1 MTNRCIEER
10 REMFMVEELVY
21 YVTIFEGIPEP
32 SQLDPYNPL
41 GNAPTVRKIDQ
52 PLPSEP
58 TIERPSKE
66 EYVCAFEASGELP
79 RPVQARVRRVIDFL
93 AGIARFFDLT
103 DERTPRR
110 LRKALARFHGETL
123 DQFYDSGTLAR
134 IWGYYTRHRRRWD
147 LTCILD
153 ATSDP
158 GYVTIF

>member
-1 MTNRCIEER
+1 MTDRRVEER
-10 REMFMVEELVY
+10 HEMFMGQEIVY
-21 YVTIFEGIPEP
+21 YATIFEGIPEP
-32 SQLDPYNPL
+32 SQEDPYCPL
-41 GNAPTVRKIDQ
+41 GDAPTVRKIDQ

-58 TIERPSKE
+58 TIEHPSKE
-66 EYVCAFEASGELP
+66 EYVRAFEASGELP
-79 RPVQARVRRVIDFL
+79 RPVQARVRRVIEFL

-134 IWGYYTRHRRRWD
+134 IRSYYTRHRRRWD

-158 GYVTIF
+158 GYATLF